1 MHILLLVVG
10 FISAIGV
17 WIWRIQAAAN
27 AAKQLGDVAKTAANL
42 PRKLAFRRKTGKAG
56 SDLVTDPREAAVIL
70 MLEIARA
77 RGEVTRSQ
85 KDVIEEIMSEQFG
98 FNAEEAEEVLVQASW
113 VSAPDAGTD
122 RLLRCMVKIVQSAVT
137 HEEIVELD
145 AMLERVSETDGLPTA
160 DQLAV
165 LQTFRKMTGVL
176 A

>member
-10 FISAIGV
+10 FLSAIGV
-17 WIWRIQAAAN
+17 WIWRIRTAAN
-27 AAKQLGDVAKTAANL
+27 AAKQLGDVAKSATNL

-77 RGEVTRSQ
+77 RGEVTRTQ

-98 FNAEEAEEVLVQASW
+98 FNVEEAEEILVQASW

-122 RLLRCMVKIVQSAVT
+122 RIIRRMVKIVQSAVT

-145 AMLERVSETDGLPTA
+145 AMLERVSEADGLPTS

-165 LQTFRKMTGVL
+165 LRTFRKMTGVL